1 MRLLSWKNGIIPTSG
16 VLKSSGLIKGVPWR
30 VKCKSVSS
38 SLRERFGIQEFKSDD
53 LN

>member
-1 MRLLSWKNGIIPTSG
+1 MTPLRWKDGIMPTSG
-16 VLKSSGLIKGVPWR
+16 VLKSSGLLKGVPCR